1 MWRIICHGGA
11 WSIPDEI
18 ESASLDGIK
27 VREWDRSLNK
37 SDEIQDAAK
46 SGASVL
52 SEGGEAEDAVVAAVR
67 TMGE

>member
-1 MWRIICHGGA
+1 MPRLTV
-11 WSIPDEI
+11 SRFEI
-18 ESASLDGIK
+18 KL
-27 VREWDRSLNK
+27 RNLNK

-67 TMGE
+67 TMGK